1 MQQFLYRSSTV
12 PDEHVSRNRIL
23 LLLWLIAVVACQQPV
38 YAQPAAPTTTNF
50 PVQTSDG
57 QLFQVTSDQSILRV
71 LVGRNGLLARM
82 GHNHVVVSRSI
93 TGTIRFD
100 PRSEADAHLV
110 IPVSEL
116 LVDETGE
123 RLRAGTGYESVPGET
138 AKADT
143 RTNMLRP
150 EGA

>member
-1 MQQFLYRSSTV
+1 
-12 PDEHVSRNRIL
+12 
-23 LLLWLIAVVACQQPV
+23 
-38 YAQPAAPTTTNF
+38 
-50 PVQTSDG
+50 
-57 QLFQVTSDQSILRV
+57 
-71 LVGRNGLLARM
+71 M

-100 PRSEADAHLV
+100 PRSDQADAHLV

-150 EGA
+150 EVLDVQRYPEILIDTALAGYDATRQLIAVTLTFKGTQIPLHLPATVTITDNSVQVNATTVWSIKSWVCGRFLRWVVH